1 MAPATAQGTLLK
13 STREARGISLRVA
26 HEATKIPM
34 DVLRAIEEGYTVR
47 TLAPFYLK
55 GFIKMYAEYLKINV
69 QDIHIEERKQ
79 ERPAGSVPKPRVAPS
94 SPSPIET
101 LDLEQWFAGVFTHR
115 RKQQIAILA
124 VAFIAFFFLFKII
137 TFFTHKR
144 PKPVVKAQIKKEKPV
159 VAKSAAAA
167 PAPAGKKPQ
176 ARASTSGVKASET
189 AAAAVKTSPKTTAV
203 PSPQAERLPPRGHRS
218 PEGEEPLAA
227 GGAFGQASAPTAQ
240 LDSEIMLTVR
250 AKKDS
255 WLRVEADGVTV
266 FQSALDHG
274 KSETWLAHDKIAISG
289 KNMQQLEFE
298 LNGKLIGAL
307 SRRDYKAKKILVTRE
322 GLSVVP

>member
-144 PKPVVKAQIKKEKPV
+144 PRPVVKAQIKKEKPV

-203 PSPQAERLPPRGHRS
+203 PSPQAERLPPRG
-218 PEGEEPLAA
+218 EPLAA

>member
-13 STREARGISLRVA
+13 STREARGISLRVV

-34 DVLRAIEEGYTVR
+34 DALRAIEEGYTVR
-47 TLAPFYLK
+47 TLAPFYLN

-69 QDIHIEERKQ
+69 QDNHIEERKQ
-79 ERPAGSVPKPRVAPS
+79 ERPTVSGPKPRVAPP

-101 LDLEQWFAGVFTHR
+101 LDLEQWFVGVFTHR

-137 TFFTHKR
+137 TFFTHNR
-144 PKPVVKAQIKKEKPV
+144 PKPVVKAQIKKEKPAV
-159 VAKSAAAA
+159 TKSAATA
-167 PAPAGKKPQ
+167 PGPAEKRPQ
-176 ARASTSGVKASET
+176 ASTSGVKASE
-189 AAAAVKTSPKTTAV
+189 AVAAAVKTPPKTTSAVV
-203 PSPQAERLPPRGHRS
+203 PSPQ
-218 PEGEEPLAA
+218 
-227 GGAFGQASAPTAQ
+227 GAFGQASAPTAQ
-240 LDSEIMLTVR
+240 LDREIMLTVR

-255 WLRVEADGVTV
+255 WLRVEADGATV
-266 FQSALDHG
+266 FQSALNRG
-274 KSETWLAHDKIAISG
+274 KSETWFAHDRIAISG

-307 SRRDYKAKKILVTRE
+307 SRRDYKAKKILITRE

>member
-1 MAPATAQGTLLK
+1 MAPVTSQGTLLK
-13 STREARGISLRVA
+13 STRESRGISLHVV

-47 TLAPFYLK
+47 TLTPFYFK

-69 QDIHIEERKQ
+69 QDIRIEERKQ
-79 ERPAGSVPKPRVAPS
+79 ESPAVSVLPSVFPSPS
-94 SPSPIET
+94 SIET

-124 VAFIAFFFLFKII
+124 AAFLAFFFLFKVI
-137 TFFTHKR
+137 TFFTHRR
-144 PKPVVKAQIKKEKPV
+144 PAPVAKAETKKERSAV
-159 VAKSAAAA
+159 VAKSVSAVPV
-167 PAPAGKKPQ
+167 PAEKKS
-176 ARASTSGVKASET
+176 STSAGSVKASEAT
-189 AAAAVKTSPKTTAV
+189 SAVKTSTKKAAAAAV
-203 PSPQAERLPPRGHRS
+203 PSPQ
-218 PEGEEPLAA
+218 
-227 GGAFGQASAPTAQ
+227 GAFGQASAPTAQ

-250 AKKDS
+250 AKNDS

-266 FQSALDHG
+266 FQSALNRG
-274 KSETWLAHDKIAISG
+274 KSETWLAQKRIEISG

-307 SRRDYKAKKILVTRE
+307 SRRDYKAKKIIVSRE
-322 GLSVVP
+322 GLSVIP

>member
-13 STREARGISLRVA
+13 STREARGISLRVV

-55 GFIKMYAEYLKINV
+55 GFIRMYAEYLKINV

-79 ERPAGSVPKPRVAPS
+79 ERPAVSVPKPRVAPP

-137 TFFTHKR
+137 TFFTHNR

-159 VAKSAAAA
+159 VARSAAAA
-167 PAPAGKKPQ
+167 PALDEKKPQ
-176 ARASTSGVKASET
+176 ASTSGVKASET
-189 AAAAVKTSPKTTAV
+189 AADAVKTSPRTTSAAI
-203 PSPQAERLPPRGHRS
+203 PSPQ
-218 PEGEEPLAA
+218 
-227 GGAFGQASAPTAQ
+227 GAFGQASAPTAQ
-240 LDSEIMLTVR
+240 LDREIMLTVR

-266 FQSALDHG
+266 FQSALNRG
-274 KSETWLAHDKIAISG
+274 KSETWLAHDKIEISG

-307 SRRDYKAKKILVTRE
+307 SRRDYKAKKILITRE

>member
-13 STREARGISLRVA
+13 STREARGISLRVV

-69 QDIHIEERKQ
+69 QDIHTEERKQ
-79 ERPAGSVPKPRVAPS
+79 ERPAVSVPKPRVAPP

-124 VAFIAFFFLFKII
+124 AAFIAFFFLFKII
-137 TFFTHKR
+137 TFFTHNR
-144 PKPVVKAQIKKEKPV
+144 PKPVVKAQIKKEKPA
-159 VAKSAAAA
+159 VAKSASAASA
-167 PAPAGKKPQ
+167 TPEKKPQ
-176 ARASTSGVKASET
+176 ASTSGVKASET
-189 AAAAVKTSPKTTAV
+189 AAAAVKTSPKTTTPATV
-203 PSPQAERLPPRGHRS
+203 PSPQ
-218 PEGEEPLAA
+218 
-227 GGAFGQASAPTAQ
+227 GAFGQASAPTAQ
-240 LDSEIMLTVR
+240 LNKEIMLTVR

-266 FQSALDHG
+266 FQSALNRG
-274 KSETWLAHDKIAISG
+274 KSETWLAHDKIEISG

-307 SRRDYKAKKILVTRE
+307 SRRDYKAKKILITRE

>member
-13 STREARGISLRVA
+13 STREARGISLRVV

-34 DVLRAIEEGYTVR
+34 DVLRAIEEGYPVR
-47 TLAPFYLK
+47 TLTPFYFK

-69 QDIHIEERKQ
+69 QDIPVEERKP
-79 ERPAGSVPKPRVAPS
+79 ERPTVSVPRPRAAPP

-137 TFFTHKR
+137 TFFTHNR
-144 PKPVVKAQIKKEKPV
+144 PKTVVKPQIKKEKPV
-159 VAKSAAAA
+159 VVKSAA
-167 PAPAGKKPQ
+167 PAPAQAEKKPQ
-176 ARASTSGVKASET
+176 ASTVGVTASET
-189 AAAAVKTSPKTTAV
+189 AVAAVKTSPI
-203 PSPQAERLPPRGHRS
+203 S
-218 PEGEEPLAA
+218 
-227 GGAFGQASAPTAQ
+227 QASAPSAQ
-240 LDSEIMLTVR
+240 LDREITLTLR

-266 FQSALDHG
+266 FQSALNRG
-274 KSETWLAHDKIAISG
+274 KSETWLARARIEISG
-289 KNMQQLEFE
+289 KNMQHLEFE

-307 SRRDYKAKKILVTRE
+307 SRRDYKAKKILITRE

>member
-1 MAPATAQGTLLK
+1 MAPATTQGTLLK
-13 STREARGISLRVA
+13 STRESRGISLHVV

-47 TLAPFYLK
+47 TLTPFYFK

-69 QDIHIEERKQ
+69 RDIRVEERKP
-79 ERPAGSVPKPRVAPS
+79 ERPTVSVSSSAPPP
-94 SPSPIET
+94 PSPIET

-137 TFFTHKR
+137 TFFTHQR
-144 PKPVVKAQIKKEKPV
+144 PKPVVKAQTKKQKPA
-159 VAKSAAAA
+159 VAKSAAAV
-167 PAPAGKKPQ
+167 P
-176 ARASTSGVKASET
+176 ASTERKSSTSASSLKAAEP
-189 AAAAVKTSPKTTAV
+189 AVAKTSPKSAPAAV
-203 PSPQAERLPPRGHRS
+203 PQAT
-218 PEGEEPLAA
+218 
-227 GGAFGQASAPTAQ
+227 APTAQ
-240 LDSEIMLTVR
+240 LDREIMLTVR

-266 FQSALDHG
+266 FQSALNRG
-274 KSETWLAHDKIAISG
+274 KSETWLAHDKIGISG

-307 SRRDYKAKKILVTRE
+307 SRRDYKAKKIMITRE
-322 GLSVVP
+322 GLSVIP

>member
-13 STREARGISLRVA
+13 STREARGVSLRVV

-79 ERPAGSVPKPRVAPS
+79 ERPTVSVSKPRAAPP

-137 TFFTHKR
+137 TFFTHNR
-144 PKPVVKAQIKKEKPV
+144 PKTVVKAQIKKEKPV
-159 VAKSAAAA
+159 VAKSAAT
-167 PAPAGKKPQ
+167 PAEKKPQ
-176 ARASTSGVKASET
+176 ASTSGVKASET
-189 AAAAVKTSPKTTAV
+189 AVAAVKTSPKTTVAAV
-203 PSPQAERLPPRGHRS
+203 P
-218 PEGEEPLAA
+218 
-227 GGAFGQASAPTAQ
+227 QASAPTAQ
-240 LDSEIMLTVR
+240 LDREIMLTVR

-255 WLRVEADGVTV
+255 WLRVEADGATV
-266 FQSALDHG
+266 FQSALNRG
-274 KSETWLAHDKIAISG
+274 KSETWLAHERIEISG

-307 SRRDYKAKKILVTRE
+307 SRRDYKAKKILITRE

>member
-1 MAPATAQGTLLK
+1 MAPATTQGTLLK
-13 STREARGISLRVA
+13 STREARGISLRVV

-55 GFIKMYAEYLKINV
+55 GFIKMYAEYLKIDG

-79 ERPAGSVPKPRVAPS
+79 ERPAVSVPNPRVAPP

-137 TFFTHKR
+137 TFFTHNR

-167 PAPAGKKPQ
+167 PAPDEKKPQ
-176 ARASTSGVKASET
+176 ASTSGVKASET
-189 AAAAVKTSPKTTAV
+189 SATAVKTSPKTTSAAI
-203 PSPQAERLPPRGHRS
+203 PPPPR
-218 PEGEEPLAA
+218 
-227 GGAFGQASAPTAQ
+227 AFGQASAPTAQ
-240 LDSEIMLTVR
+240 LD
-250 AKKDS
+250 
-255 WLRVEADGVTV
+255 
-266 FQSALDHG
+266 
-274 KSETWLAHDKIAISG
+274 
-289 KNMQQLEFE
+289 
-298 LNGKLIGAL
+298 
-307 SRRDYKAKKILVTRE
+307 
-322 GLSVVP
+322 

>member
-13 STREARGISLRVA
+13 STREARGISLRVV

-34 DVLRAIEEGYTVR
+34 DALRAIEEGYTVR

-79 ERPAGSVPKPRVAPS
+79 ERPTVSVSKPRVAPP
-94 SPSPIET
+94 SPSPVET

-115 RKQQIAILA
+115 RKQQIAILV

-137 TFFTHKR
+137 TFFTHNR

-167 PAPAGKKPQ
+167 PAPVEKKPQ
-176 ARASTSGVKASET
+176 ASTSGVKASET
-189 AAAAVKTSPKTTAV
+189 VAAAVKTSPTTPAPV
-203 PSPQAERLPPRGHRS
+203 PSPQ
-218 PEGEEPLAA
+218 
-227 GGAFGQASAPTAQ
+227 GAFGQASAPTAQ
-240 LDSEIMLTVR
+240 LDREIMLTVR
-250 AKKDS
+250 PKKDS

-266 FQSALDHG
+266 FQSALNHG
-274 KSETWLAHDKIAISG
+274 KSETWLAHERIEISG

-307 SRRDYKAKKILVTRE
+307 SRRDYKAKKILITRE

>member
-13 STREARGISLRVA
+13 STREARGISLRVV

-79 ERPAGSVPKPRVAPS
+79 ERPTVSVSKSRVAPP
-94 SPSPIET
+94 SPSPVET

-137 TFFTHKR
+137 TFFTHNR
-144 PKPVVKAQIKKEKPV
+144 PKPVVKAQIKKEKPA
-159 VAKSAAAA
+159 VAKSASVASAT
-167 PAPAGKKPQ
+167 PEKKPQ
-176 ARASTSGVKASET
+176 ASTSGVKASET
-189 AAAAVKTSPKTTAV
+189 TAVAVKTSPKTTSAPV
-203 PSPQAERLPPRGHRS
+203 P
-218 PEGEEPLAA
+218 
-227 GGAFGQASAPTAQ
+227 QASAPTAQ
-240 LDSEIMLTVR
+240 LDREIMLTVR

-266 FQSALDHG
+266 FQSALTRG
-274 KSETWLAHDKIAISG
+274 KSETWLAHDKIEISG

-307 SRRDYKAKKILVTRE
+307 SRRDYKAKKILITRE

>member
-13 STREARGISLRVA
+13 STREANGISLRVV

-55 GFIKMYAEYLKINV
+55 GFIRMYAEYLKINV

-79 ERPAGSVPKPRVAPS
+79 ERPAAVSVPKPRVAPP

-124 VAFIAFFFLFKII
+124 VAFIAFFLLFKII
-137 TFFTHKR
+137 TFFTHNR
-144 PKPVVKAQIKKEKPV
+144 PKPVVKAQIKKEKPA
-159 VAKSAAAA
+159 VARSAAAA
-167 PAPAGKKPQ
+167 PAPDEKKPQ
-176 ARASTSGVKASET
+176 ASTSGVKASET
-189 AAAAVKTSPKTTAV
+189 ATAAVKT
-203 PSPQAERLPPRGHRS
+203 PPRTTS
-218 PEGEEPLAA
+218 AA
-227 GGAFGQASAPTAQ
+227 IPHASAPTAQ
-240 LDSEIMLTVR
+240 LDREIMLTVR

-266 FQSALDHG
+266 FQSALTRG
-274 KSETWLAHDKIAISG
+274 KSETWLAHERIEISG

-298 LNGKLIGAL
+298 LNGKLVGAL
-307 SRRDYKAKKILVTRE
+307 SRRDYKAKKILITRE

>member
-13 STREARGISLRVA
+13 STREARGISLRVV

-47 TLAPFYLK
+47 TLAPFYLR

-79 ERPAGSVPKPRVAPS
+79 ERPAVSVPKPRVAPP

-124 VAFIAFFFLFKII
+124 AAFIAFFFLFKII
-137 TFFTHKR
+137 TFFTHNR

-167 PAPAGKKPQ
+167 PAPDEKKPQ
-176 ARASTSGVKASET
+176 ASTSGVKASET
-189 AAAAVKTSPKTTAV
+189 AAAAVKTSPTASA
-203 PSPQAERLPPRGHRS
+203 PIP
-218 PEGEEPLAA
+218 
-227 GGAFGQASAPTAQ
+227 QASAPTAQ
-240 LDSEIMLTVR
+240 LDREIMLTVR

-255 WLRVEADGVTV
+255 WLRVEADGATV
-266 FQSALDHG
+266 FQSALNRG
-274 KSETWLAHDKIAISG
+274 KSETWLAHDKIEISG
-289 KNMQQLEFE
+289 KNMQELEFE

-307 SRRDYKAKKILVTRE
+307 SRRDYKAKKILIARE

>member
-13 STREARGISLRVA
+13 STRDARGISLRVV

-79 ERPAGSVPKPRVAPS
+79 GRPAVSVSKSRVAPPT
-94 SPSPIET
+94 PSPVET

-137 TFFTHKR
+137 TFFTHNR
-144 PKPVVKAQIKKEKPV
+144 PKPVVKAQIKKEKPA
-159 VAKSAAAA
+159 VARSASVASAT
-167 PAPAGKKPQ
+167 PEKKPQ
-176 ARASTSGVKASET
+176 ASTSGVKASET
-189 AAAAVKTSPKTTAV
+189 TAVAVKTSPKTTSAPV
-203 PSPQAERLPPRGHRS
+203 PSHQAERLPPRG
-218 PEGEEPLAA
+218 EPLAA
-227 GGAFGQASAPTAQ
+227 GGALGQASAPTAQ
-240 LDSEIMLTVR
+240 LDREIMLTVR

-266 FQSALDHG
+266 FQSALTRG
-274 KSETWLAHDKIAISG
+274 KSETWLAHDKIEISG

-307 SRRDYKAKKILVTRE
+307 SRRDYKAKKILITRE

>member
-13 STREARGISLRVA
+13 STREARGISLRVV

-34 DVLRAIEEGYTVR
+34 DVLRAIEEGYPVR
-47 TLAPFYLK
+47 TLAPFYLQ

-69 QDIHIEERKQ
+69 RDIHIEERKQ
-79 ERPAGSVPKPRVAPS
+79 ERPAVSVPKPRVAPPP
-94 SPSPIET
+94 PSPIET

-137 TFFTHKR
+137 TFFTHNR
-144 PKPVVKAQIKKEKPV
+144 PKPVVKAQIKKEKPA
-159 VAKSAAAA
+159 VAKSASAASA
-167 PAPAGKKPQ
+167 PPEKKPQ
-176 ARASTSGVKASET
+176 TSTSGVKASET
-189 AAAAVKTSPKTTAV
+189 AAAAVKTSPASAPV
-203 PSPQAERLPPRGHRS
+203 PSLQPQ
-218 PEGEEPLAA
+218 
-227 GGAFGQASAPTAQ
+227 GAFGQASAPTAQ
-240 LDSEIMLTVR
+240 LDREIMLTVR

-266 FQSALDHG
+266 FQSALNRG
-274 KSETWLAHDKIAISG
+274 KSETWLAHDKIGISG

-307 SRRDYKAKKILVTRE
+307 SRRDYKAKKILITRE

>member
-13 STREARGISLRVA
+13 STREARGISLRVV

-47 TLAPFYLK
+47 TLTPFYFK

-79 ERPAGSVPKPRVAPS
+79 ERPTVSVPKLRVAPP

-137 TFFTHKR
+137 TFFTHNR
-144 PKPVVKAQIKKEKPV
+144 PKSVVKAWPRPSWRTSLC
-159 VAKSAAAA
+159 SART
-167 PAPAGKKPQ
+167 PSS
-176 ARASTSGVKASET
+176 RTSS
-189 AAAAVKTSPKTTAV
+189 
-203 PSPQAERLPPRGHRS
+203 
-218 PEGEEPLAA
+218 
-227 GGAFGQASAPTAQ
+227 
-240 LDSEIMLTVR
+240 
-250 AKKDS
+250 
-255 WLRVEADGVTV
+255 
-266 FQSALDHG
+266 
-274 KSETWLAHDKIAISG
+274 
-289 KNMQQLEFE
+289 
-298 LNGKLIGAL
+298 
-307 SRRDYKAKKILVTRE
+307 RE
-322 GLSVVP
+322 GPTCSRPWSSAGRTSSSLAGTSCTPTCRSTGTPPTRST